1 MNKNIMKYKWIILA
15 VIVVAAGWYFILNN
29 YTSGGNGQAENARN
43 ENKIQVI
50 TSFYPLYFFA
60 ERIGGDKISLQAIIP
75 PGVEPHD
82 YELTPRDAAEI
93 ENSDLVV
100 VNGAGFEPWFEK
112 IRGDLDEKKINY
124 AVLSE
129 GITLLE
135 GAEHEEE
142 GAVEEEVHAGE
153 ELYDPH
159 IWLSPVIAQDMV
171 RKITEGLVKSDSMN
185 ESYYKENEKKL
196 LSDLSLLDE
205 DFQKGLSSCK
215 KRDFVT
221 SHAAFAYIA
230 RQYNLNQVS
239 ISGISPEEEPS
250 AQKLAEV
257 SDFVKKND
265 IEYIFFETLVNP
277 RLSNT
282 IASETGA
289 RTLVLDP
296 LEGLSDDDISA
307 GKNYLTVMRNNL
319 INLRTALQCSL

>member
-1 MNKNIMKYKWIILA
+1 MKYKWIVLVL
-15 VIVVAAGWYFILNN
+15 VIVSAGWYFILNN
-29 YTSGGNGQAENARN
+29 YSSGRNGQAENFPS
-43 ENKIQVI
+43 EKKIQVI

-60 ERIGGDKISLQAIIP
+60 QRIGGDRISLSAIIP

-82 YELTPRDAAEI
+82 YELTPRDVAEI

-112 IRGDLDEKKINY
+112 IRGDLDSKKINY
-124 AVLSE
+124 TVLSE
-129 GITLLE
+129 GIDLLE
-135 GAEHEEE
+135 GAGHEEE
-142 GAVEEEVHAGE
+142 GAVEEESHADDR
-153 ELYDPH
+153 LYDPH
-159 IWLSPVIAQDMV
+159 IWLSPIIAQDMV
-171 RKITEGLVKSDSMN
+171 RKITQGLVKSDSEN
-185 ESYYKENEKKL
+185 ESYYKANEKKL
-196 LSDLSLLDE
+196 LGDLSLLNQ
-205 DFQKGLSSCK
+205 DFQKGLSACQ

-230 RQYNLNQVS
+230 KQYNLNQVS
-239 ISGISPEEEPS
+239 ISGISPEQEPS

-277 RLSNT
+277 RLSTT
-282 IASETGA
+282 IANETGA
-289 RTLVLDP
+289 QTLVLDP

-319 INLRTALQCSL
+319 KNLQTALQCSL

>member
-1 MNKNIMKYKWIILA
+1 MKYKWIILA

-43 ENKIQVI
+43 ENKIQLI

-319 INLRTALQCSL
+319 VNLRTALQCSL

>member
-1 MNKNIMKYKWIILA
+1 MKYKWIILA

>member
-1 MNKNIMKYKWIILA
+1 MKYKWIILA
-15 VIVVAAGWYFILNN
+15 VIVAAGGWYFVMNN
-29 YTSGGNGQAENARN
+29 NSSGGNGQAENARN